1 MRRPLRRILID
12 SGILLSYYQQ
22 KQPLQQ
28 VVVAFFD
35 STAAQ
40 LITSPICIAEVL
52 WLLGDPGD
60 SRVRAA
66 QNHLLNAVAAGGIQ
80 VMDLL
85 PEDYALIAELNDRYA
100 DLPGDFA
107 DLTLVALSERLNLA
121 EILTLDS
128 DFDVYRRFRR
138 EPFCR
143 VPLS

>member
-22 KQPLQQ
+22 REALHQA
-28 VVVAFFD
+28 VVAFFD
-35 STAAQ
+35 KTPAQ

-52 WLLGDPGD
+52 WLLGDPRD

-66 QNHLLNAVAAGGIQ
+66 QNHLLNAVSAGGIQ
-80 VMDLL
+80 VVDLL
-85 PEDYALIAELNDRYA
+85 PEDYVRIAELNDRYA

-107 DLTLVALSERLNLA
+107 DLTLVTISERLDLP

-143 VPLS
+143 VTLS